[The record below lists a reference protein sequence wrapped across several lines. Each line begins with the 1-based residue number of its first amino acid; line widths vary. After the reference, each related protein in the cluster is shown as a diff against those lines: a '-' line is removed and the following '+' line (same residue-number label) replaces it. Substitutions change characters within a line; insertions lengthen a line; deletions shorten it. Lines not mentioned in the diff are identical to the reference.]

1 MKVPPNPGLRFCS
14 NLPYENAVLVVD
26 VTKLSGH
33 YAEAAPVFSA
43 MMQKHYGR
51 SKSPTI
57 DYLYAWIH
65 TAITEIYH
73 VAEMFLDDELAGRTI
88 DLVEFSADFNN
99 HYISPFLH
107 DATLKRWVIDAG
119 YELYR
124 LYPWHTLHTSI
135 IVYQGGLLYVY
146 VSTVD
151 PYAPPQEV

>member
-1 MKVPPNPGLRFCS
+1 VKQAPNPGLQFCA
-14 NLPYENAVLVVD
+14 NLPFENAVLVVD

-33 YAEAAPVFSA
+33 YAEAAPVFTA
-43 MMQKHYGR
+43 MMQGHYKRGR
-51 SKSPTI
+51 SPELL
-57 DYLYAWIH
+57 YLTAWIH

-73 VAEMFLDDELAGRTI
+73 VAEMFLADELAGNTI
-88 DLVEFSADFNN
+88 DLVKFSEDFNN
-99 HYISPFLH
+99 HYISPYLH

-119 YELYR
+119 YELYK

-151 PYAPPQEV
+151 PYAVPQEV